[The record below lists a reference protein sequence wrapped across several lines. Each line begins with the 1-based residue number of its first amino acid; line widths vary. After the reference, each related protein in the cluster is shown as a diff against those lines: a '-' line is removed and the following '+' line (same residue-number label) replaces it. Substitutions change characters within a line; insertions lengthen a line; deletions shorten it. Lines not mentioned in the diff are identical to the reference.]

1 MKISAVLYAVVIIAF
16 FMPFF
21 MVSCEKTELL
31 TINGSQLVIGGES
44 KLQMDNIFAGM
55 GGDPKSEQKPQ
66 KISPHPMAILA
77 IAIAVIALFAS
88 LFLPRKLYF
97 IPILLSIG
105 GVLCLH
111 LLKNGM
117 PALLTKADSGMGSAF
132 DLTKILRISP
142 LYGFWLADFAFLAA
156 AVTSLF
162 VGMKRQPEPMLAHE
176 YSENAFSDPMA
187 IQPEDYM
194 PEPEYND
201 TVDSDDEPTEPVKNE
216 TKEDI

>member
-21 MVSCEKTELL
+21 MVSCEQTELL
-31 TINGSQLVIGGES
+31 TINGVQLVMGGES

-55 GGDPKSEQKPQ
+55 GSEPKSEQKPQ

-97 IPILLSIG
+97 IPLLLSIG
-105 GVLCLH
+105 GILSLH

-117 PALLTKADSGMGSAF
+117 PALLNKADSGMGSAF
-132 DLTKILRISP
+132 DLTKILNIKT
-142 LYGFWLADFAFLAA
+142 LYGFWLADVAFLAA

-162 VGMKRQPEPMLAHE
+162 AGMVKKPMPILSTVMDGNE
-176 YSENAFSDPMA
+176 FSDPMA
-187 IQPEDYM
+187 IGQEDYIA
-194 PEPEYND
+194 EPEYISS
-201 TVDSDDEPTEPVKNE
+201 DSDEESEEPIETE
-216 TKEDI
+216 TKDDV